1 MSDPTATDQQ
11 VDVEQLQARIQELEH
26 ERRLLLAVIDILQEI
41 SGTLH
46 FVDILQKITSRLGET
61 FGLDRCSIFLS
72 ERGTSKARLV
82 ASYED
87 PGIRNYIV
95 DLHRYPELKRALESC
110 EPVYIPDA
118 QMDPTLKHVQ
128 GVLKDRR
135 VQSITVVPITWRG
148 TSIGAIFLRT
158 FRDGPAFSDAD
169 VGFTQMV
176 AGLASKVLRNAY
188 RYEQLMKQ
196 QSDTSE
202 ETRRMDLERTALVGF
217 LRRLLD
223 AYASREGA
231 WGEGLLSRTSA
242 EELDRLVEVAMTVVE
257 EEAKGR

>member
-1 MSDPTATDQQ
+1 MTDPPVIDETVEVERLQ
-11 VDVEQLQARIQELEH
+11 VRVRELER
-26 ERRLLLAVIDILQEI
+26 ERKQLLAVIDILQEI

-72 ERGTSKARLV
+72 ERGTRKARLV

-95 DLHRYPELKRALESC
+95 DLERYPELKRAFESR
-110 EPVYIPDA
+110 ETVYIPDA
-118 QMDPTLKHVQ
+118 QVDPTLKHVK
-128 GVLKDRR
+128 GVLEDRR
-135 VQSITVVPITWRG
+135 VQTITVVPITWRG

-158 FRDGPAFSDAD
+158 FRDGPAFSDSD
-169 VGFTQMV
+169 VAFTQMV
-176 AGLASKVLRNAY
+176 AGLAAKMLRNAY
-188 RYEQLMKQ
+188 RYEQLVKQ
-196 QSDTSE
+196 QTRASE

-217 LRRLLD
+217 LRRLLE
-223 AYASREGA
+223 AHANREGA
-231 WGEGLLSRTSA
+231 WGEGLLSRSSA
-242 EELDRLVEVAMTVVE
+242 EELDRLVDVAITVVE

>member
-1 MSDPTATDQQ
+1 MTDPSVVNETVET
-11 VDVEQLQARIQELEH
+11 EQLQAQVLELEH
-26 ERRLLLAVIDILQEI
+26 ERKLLLAVIDILQEI

-72 ERGTSKARLV
+72 ERGTTKARLV

-95 DLHRYPELKRALESC
+95 DLDRYPEIKRAFESG
-110 EPVYIPDA
+110 ETVYIPDA
-118 QMDPTLKHVQ
+118 QIDPTLKHVK
-128 GVLKDRR
+128 GVLEGRS
-135 VQSITVVPITWRG
+135 VQTITVVPITWRG

-158 FRDGPAFSDAD
+158 FRDGPAFSEAD
-169 VGFTQMV
+169 VRFTQMV
-176 AGLASKVLRNAY
+176 AGLAAKMLRNAY
-188 RYEQLMKQ
+188 RFEQLVKQ
-196 QSDTSE
+196 QSEASE
-202 ETRRMDLERTALVGF
+202 DTRRMDLERTALVGF

-223 AYASREGA
+223 AHANREGA

-242 EELDRLVEVAMTVVE
+242 EELDRLVDVAMTVVE
-257 EEAKGR
+257 EEAKSR

>member
-1 MSDPTATDQQ
+1 MTDPQA
-11 VDVEQLQARIQELEH
+11 VDETVDLEQLQSQIKDLQH

-41 SGTLH
+41 SATLH
-46 FVDILQKITSRLGET
+46 FVDILQMITRKLGET

-72 ERGTSKARLV
+72 ERGTAKARLV

-95 DLHRYPELKRALESC
+95 DLERYPELRRALESG
-110 EPVYIPDA
+110 ETVYIPDA
-118 QMDPTLKHVQ
+118 QADATLRHIQ
-128 GVLKDRR
+128 GVLKGRR
-135 VQSITVVPITWRG
+135 VQTITVVPITWRG

-158 FRDGPAFSDAD
+158 FRDGHAFSEAD
-169 VGFTQMV
+169 VRFTQMV
-176 AGLASKVLRNAY
+176 AGLSAKALRNAY
-188 RYEQLMKQ
+188 RYEQLSKR

-202 ETRRMDLERTALVGF
+202 QIRRLDLERIALVGF

-223 AYASREGA
+223 AHANREGA
-231 WGEGLLSRTSA
+231 WGEGLLSKTSA
-242 EELDRLVEVAMTVVE
+242 EELDRLVDVSMTVIE